1 MYLEDIVLKKFE
13 LVSNFQPR
21 GDQPHAIKTI
31 TNNIMSGINNQT
43 LLGVTGSGK
52 TYTIASVIEK
62 VQRPTIVIS
71 HNKTLAAQLYSE
83 FKNFFPNN
91 AVEYFVSYYDYYQ
104 PEAYLPATDTYI
116 DKDTHINDEIEKLR
130 LSATT
135 SLLSRKDVI
144 VVASVSC
151 IYGLGSP
158 ETIQKRILKI
168 SKNQKISSDD
178 IIKHLIY
185 LQYERNEFDFRQGK
199 IRVKGDV
206 IDVFPAYEDSVLRF
220 EMFGDEIEKITRIDP
235 LNSNVLNEYENIV
248 IYPAKHFIVDQD
260 EINRLTS
267 NIKDELEERI
277 KFFKS
282 QNKILEAQR
291 LELRV
296 KYDLEMIQES
306 GYCSGIENYSRYLSG
321 RKKGEPPYTLLDYFQ
336 DNSLMVLDESHM
348 TIPQLQA
355 MHKADRSRKES
366 LVEYGFRLP
375 SALDNRPLTFD
386 EFNER
391 INQVVYIS
399 ATPAVYELNKSN
411 KKIVEQIIRPTGL
424 IDPLIEIKPVKG
436 QVDDI
441 ISESEKI
448 IKRNERILVTTL
460 TKRMAEDLTE
470 YLVDAGVKA
479 RYLHS
484 EINTLERVDIIRD
497 LRKGEFD
504 VLVGIN
510 LLREGLDLPEVSLI
524 GILDADKVGFLR
536 SERALV
542 QTIGR
547 AARNSNG
554 QVIMYADKITKDME
568 KAITETN
575 RRREKQMIYNQ
586 DHNIVPTSITKEV
599 RDLIE
604 KVETESVK
612 RHKQFTVDKE
622 NDQNVIQG
630 IIDQLEI
637 EMDTAAK
644 NWEFERAA
652 MIRDEIYRMKKLEE
666 MKGKGISNISL
677 QSK

>member
-1 MYLEDIVLKKFE
+1 M
-13 LVSNFQPR
+13 
-21 GDQPHAIKTI
+21 
-31 TNNIMSGINNQT
+31 
-43 LLGVTGSGK
+43 
-52 TYTIASVIEK
+52 ASVIEK
-62 VQRPTIVIS
+62 VQLPTIIIS

-104 PEAYLPATDTYI
+104 PEAYLPVTDTYI
-116 DKDTHINDEIEKLR
+116 DKDTSINAEIEKLR

-135 SLLSRKDVI
+135 SLLSRQDVI

-168 SKNQKISSDD
+168 SKKQQISTDD
-178 IIKHLIY
+178 IIKHLIL
-185 LQYERNEFDFRQGK
+185 LQYERNEIDFTQGK

-206 IDVFPAYEDSVLRF
+206 IDVFPAYEDTVIRF
-220 EMFGDEIEKITRIDP
+220 ELFGDEIEKITRIDP
-235 LNSNVLNEYENIV
+235 LNSKVLNEYENVV
-248 IYPAKHFIVDQD
+248 IYPAKHFIIDQD
-260 EINRLTS
+260 EIGRLS
-267 NIKDELEERI
+267 QLIREEMEQRV

-282 QNKILEAQR
+282 QNKLLEAHR

-306 GYCSGIENYSRYLSG
+306 GYCKGIENYSRYLSG
-321 RKKGEPPYTLLDYFQ
+321 RSEGEPPYNLLNYFSE
-336 DNSLMVLDESHM
+336 NFLVVLDESHM

-355 MHKADRSRKES
+355 MYKADRSRKES
-366 LVEYGFRLP
+366 LIEYGFRLP
-375 SALDNRPLTFD
+375 SARDNRPLTFD
-386 EFNER
+386 EFNKQ

-399 ATPAVYELNKSN
+399 ATPAIYELNKS
-411 KKIVEQIIRPTGL
+411 KGKIIEQIIRPTGL
-424 IDPLIEIKPVKG
+424 LDPVIVVKPVKG

-441 ISESEKI
+441 ISEIENI
-448 IKRNERILVTTL
+448 IKQNERILITTL
-460 TKRMAEDLTE
+460 TKRMAEDITE
-470 YLVDAGVKA
+470 YLVESGIKA

-484 EINTLERVDIIRD
+484 EIDTLERVDIIRD
-497 LRKGEFD
+497 LRKGVFD

-554 QVIMYADKITKDME
+554 KVIMYADKITNDMQ
-568 KAITETN
+568 KAISETY
-575 RRREKQMIYNQ
+575 RRREIQIQHNTEN
-586 DHNIVPTSITKEV
+586 NIVPTSITKDV

-604 KVETESVK
+604 KVETESIK
-612 RHKQFTVDKE
+612 KYKQFKIDKE
-622 NDQNVIQG
+622 NDQDVMQG
-630 IIDQLEI
+630 IINQLEI
-637 EMDTAAK
+637 EMNSAAQ

-652 MIRDEIYRMKKLEE
+652 LIRDEIYRLKNLEE
-666 MKGKGISNISL
+666 MKGKGISNI
-677 QSK
+677 